1 MFHLKSGRFP
11 DAANDADCAVRMY
24 KKIRG
29 IAEKAGK
36 TLVLSKYTTDFQK
49 EYEAGRLGMITT
61 AATVSFKDGNLPD
74 FVAVEPTP
82 QEVKAYTL
90 WHTQRLSLTDMC
102 VALRSK
108 DNPLKETTVM

>member
-1 MFHLKSGRFP
+1 
-11 DAANDADCAVRMY
+11 MY
-24 KKIRG
+24 RKICG

-49 EYEAGRLGMITT
+49 EYESGRLGMITT
-61 AATVSFKDGNLPD
+61 AATVLFKDGNLPH

-82 QEVKAYTL
+82 QELKAYTL
-90 WHTQRLSLTDMC
+90 WHTQGLSLPELC